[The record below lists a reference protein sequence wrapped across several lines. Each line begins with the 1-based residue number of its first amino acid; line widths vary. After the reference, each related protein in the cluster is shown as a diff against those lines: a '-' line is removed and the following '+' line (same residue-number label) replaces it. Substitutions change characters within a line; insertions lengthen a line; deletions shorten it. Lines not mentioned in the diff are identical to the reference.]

1 MYKVTFKINEDDTQ
15 IQTEYFSELYQADDF
30 VTEYVEHKVNYR
42 VGLKIALSETYN
54 LSDLYRQE
62 GTLFD
67 IRQADY
73 VTNELS

>member
-30 VTEYVEHKVNYR
+30 VTEYVEHRVNYR

-54 LSDLYRQE
+54 LSDLYRVE

-67 IRQADY
+67 IKKI
-73 VTNELS
+73 EGK

>member
-54 LSDLYRQE
+54 LGDLYKQE

-67 IRQADY
+67 IRQAD
-73 VTNELS
+73 